1 MDTAAAGT
9 FSRNNSK
16 KREDHDTLS
25 ETNKFL
31 SEAELDFHIRG
42 CVANDRLSQKKIYV
56 SFYGYAMSICD
67 RYSNNHDDS
76 LEILN
81 DGFLKIF
88 KEIHRYKPAYT
99 DTASSFK
106 GWLRKIM
113 TYTAID
119 HFRKNKKQRLT
130 RNIEEEILHLPM
142 VGEDILDQISY
153 DEIRNIIQQLT
164 PSYRLAFNLYVME
177 GYTHEEISKRLGIS
191 VGASKS
197 NLARG
202 RKQMQKIL
210 LKQHEIK
217 LNKKINKDDSC
228 RMTASE
234 NS

>member
-1 MDTAAAGT
+1 MDTAVAVT
-9 FSRNNSK
+9 FSRNNPTES
-16 KREDHDTLS
+16 EGHDTTS
-25 ETNKFL
+25 EKNKFL
-31 SEAELDFHIRG
+31 SEGELSFHIRG

-88 KEIHRYKPAYT
+88 KEIHRYKPAYA
-99 DTASSFK
+99 DTTNSFK
-106 GWLRKIM
+106 GWVRKIM
-113 TYTAID
+113 IYTAID
-119 HFRKNKKQRLT
+119 HYRKNRKQRLT
-130 RNIEEEILHLPM
+130 KNIEDEVLHLP
-142 VGEDILDQISY
+142 VVDGDILDQISY
-153 DEIRNIIQQLT
+153 DEIRNTIQQLT

-177 GYTHEEISKRLGIS
+177 GYTHEEISKRLGIT

-210 LKQHEIK
+210 LRQHQIK
-217 LNKKINKDDSC
+217 LHEKIDKLDSYGKNL
-228 RMTASE
+228 SE

>member
-1 MDTAAAGT
+1 MDTADAVT
-9 FSRNNSK
+9 FSRNNPTEN
-16 KREDHDTLS
+16 EDHNTIS
-25 ETNKFL
+25 EKNKFL
-31 SEAELDFHIRG
+31 SEAELSSHIRG
-42 CVANDRLSQKKIYV
+42 CVANDRVSQKEIYV

-113 TYTAID
+113 IYTAID
-119 HFRKNKKQRLT
+119 HYRKNRKQRLT
-130 RNIEEEILHLPM
+130 TNIEDKILHLPVM
-142 VGEDILDQISY
+142 EADILDQISY
-153 DEIRNIIQQLT
+153 DEIRDTIQQLT
-164 PSYRLAFNLYVME
+164 PSYRLAFNLFVME
-177 GYTHEEISKRLGIS
+177 GYTHEEIAKRLGIT

-202 RKQMQKIL
+202 RKQMQKL
-210 LKQHEIK
+210 LLRLRHIK
-217 LNKKINKDDSC
+217 LHEQIN
-228 RMTASE
+228 E
-234 NS
+234 

>member
-1 MDTAAAGT
+1 MDTAAAVT
-9 FSRNNSK
+9 FSRNSPTES
-16 KREDHDTLS
+16 EDHDTIS
-25 ETNKFL
+25 ERNKFL
-31 SEAELDFHIRG
+31 SEEELSLHIRG

-99 DTASSFK
+99 DTTSSFK

-113 TYTAID
+113 IYTAID
-119 HFRKNKKQRLT
+119 HYRKNRKQRLT
-130 RNIEEEILHLPM
+130 KNIEDEMLHLPV
-142 VGEDILDQISY
+142 VGGDILDHISY
-153 DEIRNIIQQLT
+153 DEIRKTIQQLT

-177 GYTHEEISKRLGIS
+177 GYTHEEISKRLGIT

-210 LKQHEIK
+210 SRQHQIK
-217 LNKKINKDDSC
+217 LHEKIDKLDSYGKDL
-228 RMTASE
+228 SE